1 MTKEQAPRTAEHGYQ
16 VGVRWTGN
24 LGVGTAG
31 YRAYARNHEVTAAG
45 KPVLLGSSDAAFR
58 GDASRWNP
66 EELLVAALSQCHL
79 LAYLHLCAEVG
90 VVVTEYEDR
99 ATGVMVTDAEG
110 GGRFT
115 EVTLRPVVTVLAEGM
130 SQAAQELHGP
140 AHERCFIASS
150 VNFQVGCDPSVLV
163 NRLASPDGSSD

>member
-1 MTKEQAPRTAEHGYQ
+1 MTTEQVAGTAEHGYE
-16 VGVRWTGN
+16 VAVRWTGN
-24 LGVGTAG
+24 LGEGTAG
-31 YRAYARNHEVTAAG
+31 YRAYARAHEVTAAG

-79 LAYLHLCAEVG
+79 LTYLHLCADAG

-99 ATGVMVTDAEG
+99 ATGVMVTDAKG

-115 EVTLRPVVTVLAEGM
+115 EVTLRPVVSVADDSM
-130 SQAAQELHGP
+130 SEAAQELHET

-150 VNFQVGCDPSVLV
+150 VSFPVDCEPSVEV
-163 NRLASPDGSSD
+163 TSVV